1 MGWTYKSTN
10 KIGGH
15 HLVEILTLMDL
26 HQNLGMTRNSCELS
40 VFPVPFSYIFM
51 GTKKPA
57 LGKPPGS
64 WGDRTAKRVSPWIKL
79 PKSSVQAWL
88 TKCSWA
94 HRKKKHW
101 GKAKIWRKS
110 WFLPEIMLRG
120 LVSVALRNS
129 RNSSNLMFV
138 PWNSQKRPA
147 KSMIS
152 FGTPFPCV
160 SHH

>member
-26 HQNLGMTRNSCELS
+26 HQNLGMTRNSCGLS
-40 VFPVPFSYIFM
+40 HFHIFSW
-51 GTKKPA
+51 GHWPKKPHS
-57 LGKPPGS
+57 LGETTRIL
-64 WGDRTAKRVSPWIKL
+64 GDRTAKRVSPWIKL

-101 GKAKIWRKS
+101 GKAKIWNRKP